1 MDLTTQEVCM
11 KTSKKVILVMI
22 ALIVALTAILAA
34 CGGEKDI
41 AVIARTSGSG
51 TRDAFEAIVKSED
64 GTSLKDAGLLKGALE
79 QDKTSTVIS
88 LVASTETGIGYVS
101 LGSVDDTVKVLKV
114 EGVEATSANV
124 LSGDYKMQRPFV
136 IMTNKAI
143 TEAGELTAATQDFLK
158 FLRSAQAQE
167 IVEEEGYVKQEE
179 GATEYSAPAAAL
191 NGSVSISGSTS
202 VDPLMD
208 KLIGKYKEIG
218 GANVADIE
226 ISKNCQ
232 GTSHGIS
239 AVKADKTGN
248 AIGLGSSA
256 VKATDEGEISHFE
269 IALDAIAV
277 IVNPSNTLEDITIAQ
292 LFGIYTGSITKFSAL
307 SAA

>member
-1 MDLTTQEVCM
+1 M

-143 TEAGELTAATQDFLK
+143 TEEGELTAATQDFLK
-158 FLRSAQAQE
+158 FLRSTQAQE

-191 NGSVSISGSTS
+191 NGSISISGSTS

>member
-1 MDLTTQEVCM
+1 M
-11 KTSKKVILVMI
+11 KTSKKVIFVMI
-22 ALIVALTAILAA
+22 ALVIALTAVLAA

-51 TRDAFEAIVKSED
+51 TRDAFESIVKSED
-64 GTSLKDAGLLKGALE
+64 GTALKDAGLMKGALE

-88 LVASTETGIGYVS
+88 LVSSTETGIGYVS
-101 LGSVDDTVKVLKV
+101 LGSVDDSVKVLKV
-114 EGVEATSANV
+114 EGVEATAENV

-136 IMTNKAI
+136 IMTSKAM
-143 TEAGELTAATQDFLK
+143 GENLTAATRDFLA
-158 FLRSAQAQE
+158 FLRSTQAQDV
-167 IVEEEGYVKQEE
+167 VEEEGYVRQDE
-179 GATEYSAPAAAL
+179 GATEYTAPASAVS
-191 NGSVSISGSTS
+191 GTVSISGSTS

-218 GANVADIE
+218 GAKVAGVE

-239 AVKADKTGN
+239 AVKADTAGN

-256 VKATDEGEISHFE
+256 VKQADEAQIAHFS

-277 IVNPSNTLEDITIAQ
+277 IVHPENTLEDISVAQ
-292 LFGIYTGSITKFSAL
+292 LFDIYTGKIVKFSAL
-307 SAA
+307 AAA

>member
-1 MDLTTQEVCM
+1 M
-11 KTSKKVILVMI
+11 KTSKKVIFVMI
-22 ALIVALTAILAA
+22 ALVIALTAVLAA

-51 TRDAFEAIVKSED
+51 TRDAFESIVKSED
-64 GTSLKDAGLLKGALE
+64 GTALKDAGLMKGAIE

-88 LVASTETGIGYVS
+88 LVSSTETGIGYVS
-101 LGSVDDTVKVLKV
+101 LGSVDDSVKVLKV
-114 EGVEATSANV
+114 EGVEATAENV
-124 LSGDYKMQRPFV
+124 LSGEYKMQRPFV
-136 IMTNKAI
+136 IMTNKAM
-143 TEAGELTAATQDFLK
+143 GENLTAATRDFLA
-158 FLRSAQAQE
+158 FLRSTQAQDV
-167 IVEEEGYVKQEE
+167 VEEEGYVRQDE
-179 GATEYSAPAAAL
+179 GATEYTAPASAVS
-191 NGSVSISGSTS
+191 GTVSISGSTS

-218 GANVADIE
+218 GANVAGVE

-248 AIGLGSSA
+248 VIGLGSSA
-256 VKATDEGEISHFE
+256 VKEADEAEIAHFE

-277 IVNPSNTLEDITIAQ
+277 IVNPENTLEDITIAQ
-292 LFGIYTGSITKFSAL
+292 LFDIYTGKIVKFSAL

>member
-1 MDLTTQEVCM
+1 M

-167 IVEEEGYVKQEE
+167 IVEEEGYVKQDE

>member
-1 MDLTTQEVCM
+1 M
-11 KTSKKVILVMI
+11 KTSKKVIFVMI
-22 ALIVALTAILAA
+22 ALVTALTAVLAA

-51 TRDAFEAIVKSED
+51 TRDAFESIVKSED
-64 GTSLKDAGLLKGALE
+64 GTALKDAGLMKGALE

-88 LVASTETGIGYVS
+88 LVSSTKTGIGYVS
-101 LGSVDDTVKVLKV
+101 LGSVDDSVKVLKV
-114 EGVEATSANV
+114 EGVEATAENV

-136 IMTNKAI
+136 IMTNKAM
-143 TEAGELTAATQDFLK
+143 GENLTAATRDFLA
-158 FLRSAQAQE
+158 FLRSTQAQDV
-167 IVEEEGYVKQEE
+167 VEEEGYVRQDE
-179 GATEYSAPAAAL
+179 GATEYTAPASAVS
-191 NGSVSISGSTS
+191 GTVSISGSTS

-218 GANVADIE
+218 GASVAGVE

-248 AIGLGSSA
+248 VIGLGSSA
-256 VKATDEGEISHFE
+256 VKEADEAEIAHFE

-277 IVNPSNTLEDITIAQ
+277 IVNPENALEDITIAQ
-292 LFGIYTGSITKFSAL
+292 LFDIYTGKTVKFSAL

>member
-1 MDLTTQEVCM
+1 M

-158 FLRSAQAQE
+158 FLRSTQAQE

>member
-1 MDLTTQEVCM
+1 M
-11 KTSKKVILVMI
+11 KTSKKVIFVMI
-22 ALIVALTAILAA
+22 ALVIALTAVLAA

-51 TRDAFEAIVKSED
+51 TRDAFESIVKSKD
-64 GTSLKDAGLLKGALE
+64 GTALKDAGLMKGAIE

-88 LVASTETGIGYVS
+88 LVSSTETGIGYVS
-101 LGSVDDTVKVLKV
+101 LGSVDDSVKVLKV
-114 EGVEATSANV
+114 EGVEATAENV

-136 IMTNKAI
+136 IMTSKAM
-143 TEAGELTAATQDFLK
+143 GENLTAATRDFLA
-158 FLRSAQAQE
+158 FLRSTQAQDV
-167 IVEEEGYVKQEE
+167 VEEEGDVRQDEA
-179 GATEYSAPAAAL
+179 ATEYTAPASAVS
-191 NGSVSISGSTS
+191 GTVSISGSTS

-218 GANVADIE
+218 GASVAGVE

-248 AIGLGSSA
+248 VIGLGSSA
-256 VKATDEGEISHFE
+256 VKEADEAEIAHFE

-277 IVNPSNTLEDITIAQ
+277 IVNPENALEDITIAQ
-292 LFGIYTGSITKFSAL
+292 LFDIYTGKTVKFSAL

>member
-1 MDLTTQEVCM
+1 M
-11 KTSKKVILVMI
+11 KTSKKVIFVMI
-22 ALIVALTAILAA
+22 ALVIALTAVLAA

-51 TRDAFEAIVKSED
+51 TRDAFESIVKSKD
-64 GTSLKDAGLLKGALE
+64 GTALKDAGLMKGALE

-88 LVASTETGIGYVS
+88 LVSSTETGIGYVS
-101 LGSVDDTVKVLKV
+101 LGSVDDSVKVLKV
-114 EGVEATSANV
+114 EGVEATAENV

-136 IMTNKAI
+136 IMTSKAM
-143 TEAGELTAATQDFLK
+143 GENLTAATKDFLA
-158 FLRSAQAQE
+158 FLRSTQAQDV
-167 IVEEEGYVKQEE
+167 VEEEGYVRQDE
-179 GATEYSAPAAAL
+179 GATEYTAPASAVS
-191 NGSVSISGSTS
+191 GTVSISGSTS

-218 GANVADIE
+218 GASVAGVE

-248 AIGLGSSA
+248 VIGLGSSA
-256 VKATDEGEISHFE
+256 VKEADEAEIAHFE

-277 IVNPSNTLEDITIAQ
+277 IVNPENTLEDITIAQ
-292 LFGIYTGSITKFSAL
+292 LFDIYTGKTVKFSAL

>member
-1 MDLTTQEVCM
+1 M
-11 KTSKKVILVMI
+11 KTSKKVIFVMI
-22 ALIVALTAILAA
+22 ALVIALTAVLAA

-51 TRDAFEAIVKSED
+51 TRDAFESIVKSED
-64 GTSLKDAGLLKGALE
+64 GTALKDAGLMKGAIE

-88 LVASTETGIGYVS
+88 LVSSTETGIGYVS
-101 LGSVDDTVKVLKV
+101 LGSVDDSVKVLKV
-114 EGVEATSANV
+114 EGVEATAENV

-136 IMTNKAI
+136 IMTSKAM
-143 TEAGELTAATQDFLK
+143 GENLTAATRDFLA
-158 FLRSAQAQE
+158 FLRSTQAQDV
-167 IVEEEGYVKQEE
+167 VEEEGYVRQDE
-179 GATEYSAPAAAL
+179 GATEYTAPASAVS
-191 NGSVSISGSTS
+191 GTVSISGSTS

-218 GANVADIE
+218 GANVAGVE

-232 GTSHGIS
+232 GTSHGIA

-248 AIGLGSSA
+248 VIGLGSSA
-256 VKATDEGEISHFE
+256 VKEADEAEIAHFE

-277 IVNPSNTLEDITIAQ
+277 IVNPENTLEDITIAQ
-292 LFGIYTGSITKFSAL
+292 LFDIYTGKIVKFSAL

>member
-1 MDLTTQEVCM
+1 M
-11 KTSKKVILVMI
+11 KTSKKVIFVMI
-22 ALIVALTAILAA
+22 ALVIALTAVLAA

-41 AVIARTSGSG
+41 AVIARTLGSG
-51 TRDAFEAIVKSED
+51 TRDAFESIVKSED
-64 GTSLKDAGLLKGALE
+64 GTALKDAGLMKGALE

-88 LVASTETGIGYVS
+88 LVSSTKTGIGYVS
-101 LGSVDDTVKVLKV
+101 LGSVDDSVKVLKV
-114 EGVEATSANV
+114 EGVEATAENV

-136 IMTNKAI
+136 IMTSKAM
-143 TEAGELTAATQDFLK
+143 GENLTAATRDFLA
-158 FLRSAQAQE
+158 FLRSTQAQDV
-167 IVEEEGYVKQEE
+167 VEEEGYVRQDE
-179 GATEYSAPAAAL
+179 GATEYTAPASAVS
-191 NGSVSISGSTS
+191 GTVSISGSTS

-218 GANVADIE
+218 GASVAGVE

-248 AIGLGSSA
+248 VIGLGSSA
-256 VKATDEGEISHFE
+256 VKEADEAEIAHFE

-277 IVNPSNTLEDITIAQ
+277 IVNPENTLEDITIAQ
-292 LFGIYTGSITKFSAL
+292 LFDIYTGKIVKFSAL

>member
-1 MDLTTQEVCM
+1 M
-11 KTSKKVILVMI
+11 KTSKKVIFVMI
-22 ALIVALTAILAA
+22 ALVIALTAVLAA

-51 TRDAFEAIVKSED
+51 TRDAFESIVKSED
-64 GTSLKDAGLLKGALE
+64 GTALKDAGLMKGAIE

-88 LVASTETGIGYVS
+88 LVSSTETGIGYVS
-101 LGSVDDTVKVLKV
+101 LGSVDDSVKVLKV
-114 EGVEATSANV
+114 EGVEATAENV

-136 IMTNKAI
+136 IMTSKAM
-143 TEAGELTAATQDFLK
+143 GENLTAATKDFLA
-158 FLRSAQAQE
+158 FLRSTQAQDV
-167 IVEEEGYVKQEE
+167 VEEEGYVRQDE
-179 GATEYSAPAAAL
+179 GATEYTAPASA
-191 NGSVSISGSTS
+191 VSGTVNISGSTS

-218 GANVADIE
+218 GASVAGVE

-232 GTSHGIS
+232 GTSHGIA

-248 AIGLGSSA
+248 VIGLGSSA
-256 VKATDEGEISHFE
+256 VKEADEAEIAHFE

-277 IVNPSNTLEDITIAQ
+277 IVNPENTLEDITIAQ
-292 LFGIYTGSITKFSAL
+292 LFDIYTGKTVKFSAL
-307 SAA
+307 AAA

>member
-1 MDLTTQEVCM
+1 M
-11 KTSKKVILVMI
+11 KTSKKVIFVMI
-22 ALIVALTAILAA
+22 ALVIALTAVLAA

-51 TRDAFEAIVKSED
+51 TRDAFESIVKSED
-64 GTSLKDAGLLKGALE
+64 GTALKDAGLMKGALE

-88 LVASTETGIGYVS
+88 LVSSTKTGIGYVS
-101 LGSVDDTVKVLKV
+101 LGSVDDSVKVLKV
-114 EGVEATSANV
+114 EGVEATAENV

-136 IMTNKAI
+136 IMTSKAM
-143 TEAGELTAATQDFLK
+143 GENLTAATRDFLA
-158 FLRSAQAQE
+158 FLRSTQAQD
-167 IVEEEGYVKQEE
+167 IVEEEGYVRQDE
-179 GATEYSAPAAAL
+179 GATEYTAPASAVS
-191 NGSVSISGSTS
+191 GTVSISGSTS

-218 GANVADIE
+218 GASVAGVE

-248 AIGLGSSA
+248 VIGLGSSA
-256 VKATDEGEISHFE
+256 VKEADEAEIAHFE

-277 IVNPSNTLEDITIAQ
+277 IVNPENALEDITIAQ
-292 LFGIYTGSITKFSAL
+292 LFDIYTGKTVKFSAL

>member
-1 MDLTTQEVCM
+1 M
-11 KTSKKVILVMI
+11 KTSKKVIFVMI
-22 ALIVALTAILAA
+22 ALVIALTAVLAA

-51 TRDAFEAIVKSED
+51 TRDAFESIVKSED
-64 GTSLKDAGLLKGALE
+64 GTALKDAGLMKGALE

-88 LVASTETGIGYVS
+88 LVSSTETGIGYVS
-101 LGSVDDTVKVLKV
+101 LGSVDDSVKVLKV
-114 EGVEATSANV
+114 EGVEATAENV

-136 IMTNKAI
+136 IMTSKAM
-143 TEAGELTAATQDFLK
+143 GENLTAATKDFLA
-158 FLRSAQAQE
+158 FLRSTQAQDV
-167 IVEEEGYVKQEE
+167 VEEEGYVRQDE
-179 GATEYSAPAAAL
+179 GATEYTAPASAVS
-191 NGSVSISGSTS
+191 GTVSISGSTS

-218 GANVADIE
+218 GASVAGVE

-232 GTSHGIS
+232 GTSHGIA

-248 AIGLGSSA
+248 VIGLGSSA
-256 VKATDEGEISHFE
+256 VKEADEAEIAHFE

-277 IVNPSNTLEDITIAQ
+277 IVNPENALEDITIAQ
-292 LFGIYTGSITKFSAL
+292 LFDIYTGKIVKFSAL

>member
-1 MDLTTQEVCM
+1 M
-11 KTSKKVILVMI
+11 KTSKKVIFVMI
-22 ALIVALTAILAA
+22 ALVIALTAVLAA

-51 TRDAFEAIVKSED
+51 TRDAFESIVKSED
-64 GTSLKDAGLLKGALE
+64 GTALKDAGLMKGALE

-88 LVASTETGIGYVS
+88 LVSSTKTGIGYVS
-101 LGSVDDTVKVLKV
+101 LGSVDDSVKVLKV
-114 EGVEATSANV
+114 EGVEATAENV

-136 IMTNKAI
+136 IMTSKAM
-143 TEAGELTAATQDFLK
+143 GENLTAATKDFLA
-158 FLRSAQAQE
+158 FLRSTQAQDV
-167 IVEEEGYVKQEE
+167 VEEEGYVRQDE
-179 GATEYSAPAAAL
+179 GAMEYTAPASAVS
-191 NGSVSISGSTS
+191 GTVSISGSTS

-218 GANVADIE
+218 GASVAGVE

-232 GTSHGIS
+232 GTSHGIA

-248 AIGLGSSA
+248 VIGLGSSA
-256 VKATDEGEISHFE
+256 VKEADEAEIAHFE
-269 IALDAIAV
+269 ITLDAIAV
-277 IVNPSNTLEDITIAQ
+277 IVNPENTLEDITIAQ
-292 LFGIYTGSITKFSAL
+292 LFDIYTGKIVKFSAL

>member
-1 MDLTTQEVCM
+1 M
-11 KTSKKVILVMI
+11 KTSKKVIFVMI
-22 ALIVALTAILAA
+22 ALVIALTAVLAA

-51 TRDAFEAIVKSED
+51 TRDAFESIVKSED
-64 GTSLKDAGLLKGALE
+64 GTALKDAGLMKGALE

-88 LVASTETGIGYVS
+88 LVSSTETGIGYVS
-101 LGSVDDTVKVLKV
+101 LGSVDDSVKVLKV
-114 EGVEATSANV
+114 EGVEATAENV

-136 IMTNKAI
+136 IMTSKAM
-143 TEAGELTAATQDFLK
+143 GENLTAATRDFLA
-158 FLRSAQAQE
+158 FLRSTQAQDV
-167 IVEEEGYVKQEE
+167 VEEEGYVRQDE
-179 GATEYSAPAAAL
+179 GATEYTAPASAVS
-191 NGSVSISGSTS
+191 GTVSISGSTS

-218 GANVADIE
+218 GASVAGVE

-232 GTSHGIS
+232 GTSHGIA

-248 AIGLGSSA
+248 VIGLGSSA
-256 VKATDEGEISHFE
+256 VKEADEAEIAHFE

-277 IVNPSNTLEDITIAQ
+277 IVNPENTLEDINIAQ
-292 LFGIYTGSITKFSAL
+292 LFDIYTGKIVKFSAL

>member
-1 MDLTTQEVCM
+1 M
-11 KTSKKVILVMI
+11 KTSKKVIFVMI
-22 ALIVALTAILAA
+22 ALVIALTVVLAA

-51 TRDAFEAIVKSED
+51 TRDAFESIVKSED
-64 GTSLKDAGLLKGALE
+64 GTALKDAGLMKGALE

-88 LVASTETGIGYVS
+88 LVSSTETGIGYVS
-101 LGSVDDTVKVLKV
+101 LGSVDDSVKVLKV
-114 EGVEATSANV
+114 EGVEATAENV

-136 IMTNKAI
+136 IMTSKAM
-143 TEAGELTAATQDFLK
+143 GENLTAATKDFLA
-158 FLRSAQAQE
+158 FLRSTQAQDV
-167 IVEEEGYVKQEE
+167 VEEEGYVRQDE
-179 GATEYSAPAAAL
+179 GATEYTAPASAVS
-191 NGSVSISGSTS
+191 GTVSISGSTS

-218 GANVADIE
+218 GASVAGVE

-232 GTSHGIS
+232 GTSHGIA

-248 AIGLGSSA
+248 VIGLGSSA
-256 VKATDEGEISHFE
+256 VKEADEAEIAHFE

-277 IVNPSNTLEDITIAQ
+277 IVNPENTLEDITIAQ
-292 LFGIYTGSITKFSAL
+292 LFDIYTGKIVKFSAL

>member
-1 MDLTTQEVCM
+1 M
-11 KTSKKVILVMI
+11 KTSKKVIFVMI
-22 ALIVALTAILAA
+22 ALVIALTAVLAA

-51 TRDAFEAIVKSED
+51 TRDAFESIVKSED
-64 GTSLKDAGLLKGALE
+64 GTALKDAELMKGAIE

-88 LVASTETGIGYVS
+88 LVSSTETGIGYVS
-101 LGSVDDTVKVLKV
+101 LGSVDDSVKVLKV
-114 EGVEATSANV
+114 EGVEATAENV

-136 IMTNKAI
+136 IMTSKAM
-143 TEAGELTAATQDFLK
+143 GENLTAATKDFLA
-158 FLRSAQAQE
+158 FLRSTQAQDV
-167 IVEEEGYVKQEE
+167 VEEEGYVRQDE
-179 GATEYSAPAAAL
+179 GATEYTAPASAVS
-191 NGSVSISGSTS
+191 GTVSISGSTS

-218 GANVADIE
+218 GASVAGVE

-248 AIGLGSSA
+248 VIGLGSSA
-256 VKATDEGEISHFE
+256 VKEADEAEIAHFE

-277 IVNPSNTLEDITIAQ
+277 IVNPENTLEDITIAQ
-292 LFGIYTGSITKFSAL
+292 LFDIYTGKIVKFSAL

>member
-1 MDLTTQEVCM
+1 M
-11 KTSKKVILVMI
+11 KTSKKVIFVMI
-22 ALIVALTAILAA
+22 ALVIALTAVLAA

-51 TRDAFEAIVKSED
+51 TRDAFESIVKSED
-64 GTSLKDAGLLKGALE
+64 GTALKDAGLMKGALE

-88 LVASTETGIGYVS
+88 LVSSTKTGIGYVS
-101 LGSVDDTVKVLKV
+101 LGSVDDSVKVLKV
-114 EGVEATSANV
+114 EGVEATAENV

-136 IMTNKAI
+136 IMTNKAM
-143 TEAGELTAATQDFLK
+143 GENLTAATRDFLA
-158 FLRSAQAQE
+158 FLRSTQAQDV
-167 IVEEEGYVKQEE
+167 VEEEGYVRQDE
-179 GATEYSAPAAAL
+179 GVTEYTAPASAVS
-191 NGSVSISGSTS
+191 GTVSISGSTS

-218 GANVADIE
+218 GASVAGVE

-232 GTSHGIS
+232 GTSHGIA

-248 AIGLGSSA
+248 VIGLGSSA
-256 VKATDEGEISHFE
+256 VKEADEAEIAHFE

-277 IVNPSNTLEDITIAQ
+277 IVNPENTLEDITIAQ
-292 LFGIYTGSITKFSAL
+292 LFDIYTGKIVKFSAL

>member
-1 MDLTTQEVCM
+1 M
-11 KTSKKVILVMI
+11 KTSKKVIFVMI
-22 ALIVALTAILAA
+22 ALVIALTAVLAA

-51 TRDAFEAIVKSED
+51 TRDAFESIVKSED
-64 GTSLKDAGLLKGALE
+64 GTALKDAGLMKGALE

-88 LVASTETGIGYVS
+88 LVSSTETGIGYVS
-101 LGSVDDTVKVLKV
+101 LGSVDDSVKVLKV
-114 EGVEATSANV
+114 EGVEATAENV

-136 IMTNKAI
+136 IMTSKAM
-143 TEAGELTAATQDFLK
+143 GENLTAATKDFLA
-158 FLRSAQAQE
+158 FLRSTQAQDV
-167 IVEEEGYVKQEE
+167 VEEEGYVRQDK
-179 GATEYSAPAAAL
+179 GATEYTAPASAVS
-191 NGSVSISGSTS
+191 GTVSISGSTS

-218 GANVADIE
+218 GASVAGVE

-232 GTSHGIS
+232 GTSHGIA

-248 AIGLGSSA
+248 VIGLGSSA
-256 VKATDEGEISHFE
+256 VKEADEAEIAHFE

-277 IVNPSNTLEDITIAQ
+277 IVNPENTLEDINIAQ
-292 LFGIYTGSITKFSAL
+292 LFDIYTGKIVKFSAL

>member
-1 MDLTTQEVCM
+1 M
-11 KTSKKVILVMI
+11 KTSKKVIFVMI
-22 ALIVALTAILAA
+22 ALVIALTAVLAA

-51 TRDAFEAIVKSED
+51 TRDAFESIVKSED
-64 GTSLKDAGLLKGALE
+64 GTALKDAGLMKGALE

-88 LVASTETGIGYVS
+88 LVSSTETGIGYVS
-101 LGSVDDTVKVLKV
+101 LGSVDDSVKVLKV
-114 EGVEATSANV
+114 EGVEATAENV

-136 IMTNKAI
+136 IMTNKAM
-143 TEAGELTAATQDFLK
+143 GENLTAATRDFLA
-158 FLRSAQAQE
+158 FLRSTQAQDV
-167 IVEEEGYVKQEE
+167 VEEEGYVRQDK
-179 GATEYSAPAAAL
+179 GATEYTAPASAVS
-191 NGSVSISGSTS
+191 GTVSISGSTS

-218 GANVADIE
+218 GASVAGVE

-232 GTSHGIS
+232 GTSHGIA

-248 AIGLGSSA
+248 VIGLGSSA
-256 VKATDEGEISHFE
+256 VKEADEAEIAHFE

-277 IVNPSNTLEDITIAQ
+277 IVNPENTLEDITIAQ
-292 LFGIYTGSITKFSAL
+292 LFDIYTGKIVKFSAL

>member
-1 MDLTTQEVCM
+1 M
-11 KTSKKVILVMI
+11 KTSRKVILAIIV
-22 ALIVALTAILAA
+22 LVVALTAILAA

-51 TRDAFEAIVKSED
+51 TRDAFESIVKSED
-64 GTSLKDAGLLKGALE
+64 GTSLKDAGLMKGAIE

-88 LVASTETGIGYVS
+88 LVASTKTGIGYVS
-101 LGSVDDTVKVLKV
+101 LGSVDESVKVLDV
-114 EGVEATSANV
+114 EGVKATAENV
-124 LSGDYKMQRPFV
+124 LNGSYKMQRPFV

-143 TEAGELTAATQDFLK
+143 SEADGLTAATKDFIAFLK
-158 FLRSAQAQE
+158 SSQAQE
-167 IVEEEGYVKQEE
+167 IVGEEGYVRQDE
-179 GATEYSAPAAAL
+179 GAQEYSAPTAAL
-191 NGSVSISGSTS
+191 TGTINISGSTS

-208 KLIGKYKEIG
+208 KLIGEYKEIG
-218 GANVADIE
+218 GAAVANVE
-226 ISKNCQ
+226 ISKNSQ

-239 AVKADKTGN
+239 AVKADEVGN
-248 AIGLGSSA
+248 VIGLGSSA
-256 VKATDEGEISHFE
+256 VKAADEAQISHFE

-277 IVNPSNTLEDITIAQ
+277 IVNPENELENIGIAQ

>member
-1 MDLTTQEVCM
+1 M
-11 KTSKKVILVMI
+11 KTSKKVIFVMI
-22 ALIVALTAILAA
+22 ALVIALTAVLAA

-51 TRDAFEAIVKSED
+51 TRDAFESIVKSED
-64 GTSLKDAGLLKGALE
+64 GTALKDAGLMKGALE

-88 LVASTETGIGYVS
+88 LVSSTKTGIGYVS
-101 LGSVDDTVKVLKV
+101 LGSVDDSVKVLKV
-114 EGVEATSANV
+114 EGVEATAENV

-136 IMTNKAI
+136 IMTNKAM
-143 TEAGELTAATQDFLK
+143 GENLTAATRDFLA
-158 FLRSAQAQE
+158 FLRSTQAQDV
-167 IVEEEGYVKQEE
+167 VEEEGYVRQDE
-179 GATEYSAPAAAL
+179 GATEYTAPASAVS
-191 NGSVSISGSTS
+191 GTVSISGSTS

-218 GANVADIE
+218 GASVAGVE

-232 GTSHGIS
+232 GTSHGIA

-248 AIGLGSSA
+248 VIGLGSSA
-256 VKATDEGEISHFE
+256 VKEADEAEIAHFE

-277 IVNPSNTLEDITIAQ
+277 IVNPENTLEDVTIAQ
-292 LFGIYTGSITKFSAL
+292 LFDIYTGKTVKFSAL

>member
-1 MDLTTQEVCM
+1 MF
-11 KTSKKVILVMI
+11 
-22 ALIVALTAILAA
+22 ALGIALTAVLAA

-51 TRDAFEAIVKSED
+51 TRDAFESIVKSED
-64 GTSLKDAGLLKGALE
+64 GTALKDAGLMKGALE

-88 LVASTETGIGYVS
+88 LVSSTKTGIGYVS
-101 LGSVDDTVKVLKV
+101 LGSVDDSVKVLKV
-114 EGVEATSANV
+114 EGVEATAKNV

-136 IMTNKAI
+136 IMTNKAM
-143 TEAGELTAATQDFLK
+143 GENLTAATRDFLA
-158 FLRSAQAQE
+158 FLRSTQAQDV
-167 IVEEEGYVKQEE
+167 VEEEGYVRQDE
-179 GATEYSAPAAAL
+179 GATEYTAPASAVS
-191 NGSVSISGSTS
+191 GTVSISGSTS

-218 GANVADIE
+218 GASVAGVE

-248 AIGLGSSA
+248 VIGLGSSA
-256 VKATDEGEISHFE
+256 VKEADEAEIAHFE
-269 IALDAIAV
+269 IALDAIAG
-277 IVNPSNTLEDITIAQ
+277 IVNPENTLEDITIAQ
-292 LFGIYTGSITKFSAL
+292 LFDIYTGKIVKFSAL

>member
-1 MDLTTQEVCM
+1 M
-11 KTSKKVILVMI
+11 KTSKKVIFVMI
-22 ALIVALTAILAA
+22 ALVIALTAVLAA

-41 AVIARTSGSG
+41 SVIARTSGSG
-51 TRDAFEAIVKSED
+51 TRDAFESIVKSKD
-64 GTSLKDAGLLKGALE
+64 GTALKDAGLMKGALE

-88 LVASTETGIGYVS
+88 LVSSTKTGIGYVS
-101 LGSVDDTVKVLKV
+101 LGSVDDSVKVLKV
-114 EGVEATSANV
+114 EGVEATAENV

-136 IMTNKAI
+136 IMTSKAM
-143 TEAGELTAATQDFLK
+143 GENLTAATRDFLA
-158 FLRSAQAQE
+158 FLRSTQAQDV
-167 IVEEEGYVKQEE
+167 VEEEGYVRQDK
-179 GATEYSAPAAAL
+179 GATEYTAPASAVS
-191 NGSVSISGSTS
+191 GTVSISGSTS

-218 GANVADIE
+218 GASVAGVE

-232 GTSHGIS
+232 GTSHGIA

-248 AIGLGSSA
+248 VIGLGSSA
-256 VKATDEGEISHFE
+256 VKEADEAEIAHFE

-277 IVNPSNTLEDITIAQ
+277 IVNPENTLEDITIAQ
-292 LFGIYTGSITKFSAL
+292 LFDIYTGKIVKFSAL

>member
-1 MDLTTQEVCM
+1 M
-11 KTSKKVILVMI
+11 KTSKKVIFVMI
-22 ALIVALTAILAA
+22 ALVIALTAVLAA

-51 TRDAFEAIVKSED
+51 TRDAFESIVKSED
-64 GTSLKDAGLLKGALE
+64 GTALKDAGLMKGALE

-88 LVASTETGIGYVS
+88 LVSSTETGIGYVS
-101 LGSVDDTVKVLKV
+101 LGSVDDSVKVLKV
-114 EGVEATSANV
+114 EGAEATAENV

-136 IMTNKAI
+136 IMTSKAM
-143 TEAGELTAATQDFLK
+143 GENLTAATRDFLA
-158 FLRSAQAQE
+158 FLRSTQAQDV
-167 IVEEEGYVKQEE
+167 VEEEGYVRQDE
-179 GATEYSAPAAAL
+179 GATEYTAPASAVS
-191 NGSVSISGSTS
+191 GTVSISGSTS

-218 GANVADIE
+218 GASVAGVE

-248 AIGLGSSA
+248 VIGLGSSA
-256 VKATDEGEISHFE
+256 VKEADEAEIAHFE

-277 IVNPSNTLEDITIAQ
+277 IVNPENALEDITIAQ
-292 LFGIYTGSITKFSAL
+292 LFDIYTGKIVKFSAL

>member
-1 MDLTTQEVCM
+1 M
-11 KTSKKVILVMI
+11 KTSKKVIFVMI
-22 ALIVALTAILAA
+22 ALVIALTAVLAA

-51 TRDAFEAIVKSED
+51 TRDAFESIVKSED
-64 GTSLKDAGLLKGALE
+64 GTALKDAGLMKGAIE

-88 LVASTETGIGYVS
+88 LVSSTETGIGYVS
-101 LGSVDDTVKVLKV
+101 LGSVDDSVKVLKV
-114 EGVEATSANV
+114 EGVEATAENV

-136 IMTNKAI
+136 IMTSKAM
-143 TEAGELTAATQDFLK
+143 GENLTAATKDFLA
-158 FLRSAQAQE
+158 FLRSTQAQDV
-167 IVEEEGYVKQEE
+167 VEEEGYVRQDE
-179 GATEYSAPAAAL
+179 GATEYTAPASAVS
-191 NGSVSISGSTS
+191 GTVSISGSTS

-218 GANVADIE
+218 GASVAGVE

-248 AIGLGSSA
+248 VIGLGSSA
-256 VKATDEGEISHFE
+256 VKEADEAEIAHFE

-277 IVNPSNTLEDITIAQ
+277 IVNPENTLEDITIAQ
-292 LFGIYTGSITKFSAL
+292 LFDIYTGKIVKFSAL

>member
-1 MDLTTQEVCM
+1 M
-11 KTSKKVILVMI
+11 KTSKKVILVI
-22 ALIVALTAILAA
+22 LALIVALTAILAA

-88 LVASTETGIGYVS
+88 QVASTETGIGYVS

-158 FLRSAQAQE
+158 FLRSTQAQE

-191 NGSVSISGSTS
+191 NGSISISGSTS

-218 GANVADIE
+218 GANVADVE

>member
-1 MDLTTQEVCM
+1 M
-11 KTSKKVILVMI
+11 KTSKKVIFVMI
-22 ALIVALTAILAA
+22 ALVIALTAVLAA

-51 TRDAFEAIVKSED
+51 TRDAFESIVKSED
-64 GTSLKDAGLLKGALE
+64 GTALKDAGLMKGAIE

-88 LVASTETGIGYVS
+88 LVSSTETGIGYVS
-101 LGSVDDTVKVLKV
+101 LGSVDDSVKVLKV
-114 EGVEATSANV
+114 EGVEATAENV

-136 IMTNKAI
+136 IMTSKAM
-143 TEAGELTAATQDFLK
+143 GENLTAATRDFLA
-158 FLRSAQAQE
+158 FLRSTQAQDV
-167 IVEEEGYVKQEE
+167 VEEEGYVRQDE
-179 GATEYSAPAAAL
+179 GATEYTAPASAVS
-191 NGSVSISGSTS
+191 GTVSISGSTS

-218 GANVADIE
+218 GASVAGVE

-248 AIGLGSSA
+248 VIGLGSSA
-256 VKATDEGEISHFE
+256 VKEADEAEIAHFE

-277 IVNPSNTLEDITIAQ
+277 IVNPENTLEDITIAQ
-292 LFGIYTGSITKFSAL
+292 LFDIYTGKTVKFSAL

>member
-1 MDLTTQEVCM
+1 M
-11 KTSKKVILVMI
+11 KTSKKVILVI
-22 ALIVALTAILAA
+22 LALIVALTAILAA

-143 TEAGELTAATQDFLK
+143 TEEGELTAATQDFLK
-158 FLRSAQAQE
+158 FLRSTQAQE

-191 NGSVSISGSTS
+191 NGSISISGSTS

>member
-1 MDLTTQEVCM
+1 M
-11 KTSKKVILVMI
+11 KTSKKVIFVMI
-22 ALIVALTAILAA
+22 ALVIALTAVLAA

-51 TRDAFEAIVKSED
+51 TRDAFESIVKSED
-64 GTSLKDAGLLKGALE
+64 GTALKDAGLMKGAIE

-88 LVASTETGIGYVS
+88 LVSSTETGIGYVS
-101 LGSVDDTVKVLKV
+101 LGSVDDSVKVLKV
-114 EGVEATSANV
+114 EGVEATAENV

-136 IMTNKAI
+136 IMTSKAM
-143 TEAGELTAATQDFLK
+143 GENLTAATKDFLA
-158 FLRSAQAQE
+158 FLRSTQAQDV
-167 IVEEEGYVKQEE
+167 VEEEGYVRQDE
-179 GATEYSAPAAAL
+179 GATEYTAPASAVS
-191 NGSVSISGSTS
+191 GTVSISGSTS

-218 GANVADIE
+218 GASVAGVE

-248 AIGLGSSA
+248 VIGLGSSA
-256 VKATDEGEISHFE
+256 VKEADEAEIAHFE

-277 IVNPSNTLEDITIAQ
+277 IVNPENTLEDITIAQ
-292 LFGIYTGSITKFSAL
+292 LFDIYTGKTVKFSAL

>member
-1 MDLTTQEVCM
+1 M
-11 KTSKKVILVMI
+11 KTSKKVIFVMI
-22 ALIVALTAILAA
+22 ALVIALTAVLAA

-51 TRDAFEAIVKSED
+51 TRDAFESIVKSED
-64 GTSLKDAGLLKGALE
+64 GTALKDAGLMKGALE

-88 LVASTETGIGYVS
+88 LVSSTETGIGYVS
-101 LGSVDDTVKVLKV
+101 LGSVDDSVKVLKV
-114 EGVEATSANV
+114 EGVEATAENV

-136 IMTNKAI
+136 IMTSKAM
-143 TEAGELTAATQDFLK
+143 GENLTAATRDFLA
-158 FLRSAQAQE
+158 FLRSTQAQDV
-167 IVEEEGYVKQEE
+167 VEEEGYVRQDE
-179 GATEYSAPAAAL
+179 GATEYTAPASAVS
-191 NGSVSISGSTS
+191 GTVSISGSTS

-218 GANVADIE
+218 GASVAGVE

-232 GTSHGIS
+232 GTSHGIA

-248 AIGLGSSA
+248 VIGLGSSA
-256 VKATDEGEISHFE
+256 VKEADEAEIAHFE

-277 IVNPSNTLEDITIAQ
+277 IVNPENTLEDITIVQ
-292 LFGIYTGSITKFSAL
+292 LFDIYTGKIVKFSAL

>member
-1 MDLTTQEVCM
+1 
-11 KTSKKVILVMI
+11 MI
-22 ALIVALTAILAA
+22 ALVIALTAVLAA

-51 TRDAFEAIVKSED
+51 TRDAFESIVKSED
-64 GTSLKDAGLLKGALE
+64 GTALKDAGLMKGALE

-88 LVASTETGIGYVS
+88 LVSSTETGIGYVS
-101 LGSVDDTVKVLKV
+101 LGSVDDSVKVLKV
-114 EGVEATSANV
+114 EGVEATAENV

-136 IMTNKAI
+136 IMTSKAM
-143 TEAGELTAATQDFLK
+143 GENLTAATRDFLA
-158 FLRSAQAQE
+158 FLRSTQAQDV
-167 IVEEEGYVKQEE
+167 VEEEGYVRQDE
-179 GATEYSAPAAAL
+179 GATEYTAPASAVS
-191 NGSVSISGSTS
+191 GTVSISGSTS

-218 GANVADIE
+218 GASVAGVE

-232 GTSHGIS
+232 GTSHGIA

-248 AIGLGSSA
+248 VIGLGSSA
-256 VKATDEGEISHFE
+256 VKEADEAEIAHFE

-277 IVNPSNTLEDITIAQ
+277 IVNPENTLEDITIAQ
-292 LFGIYTGSITKFSAL
+292 LFDIYTGKIVKFSAL

>member
-1 MDLTTQEVCM
+1 M
-11 KTSKKVILVMI
+11 KTLKKVIFVMI
-22 ALIVALTAILAA
+22 ALVIALTAVLAA

-51 TRDAFEAIVKSED
+51 TRDAFESIVKSED
-64 GTSLKDAGLLKGALE
+64 GTALKDAGLMKGALE

-88 LVASTETGIGYVS
+88 LVSSTKTGIGYVS
-101 LGSVDDTVKVLKV
+101 LGSVDDSVKVLKV
-114 EGVEATSANV
+114 EGVEATAENV

-136 IMTNKAI
+136 IMTSKAM
-143 TEAGELTAATQDFLK
+143 GENLTAATRDFLA
-158 FLRSAQAQE
+158 FLRSTQAQDV
-167 IVEEEGYVKQEE
+167 VEEEGYVRQDE
-179 GATEYSAPAAAL
+179 GATEYTAPASAVS
-191 NGSVSISGSTS
+191 GTVSISGSTS

-218 GANVADIE
+218 GASVAGVE

-232 GTSHGIS
+232 GTSHGIA

-248 AIGLGSSA
+248 VIGLGSSA
-256 VKATDEGEISHFE
+256 VKEADEAEIAHFE

-277 IVNPSNTLEDITIAQ
+277 IVNPENTLEDITIAQ
-292 LFGIYTGSITKFSAL
+292 LFDIYTGKIVKFSAL

>member
-1 MDLTTQEVCM
+1 M
-11 KTSKKVILVMI
+11 KTSKKVIFVMI
-22 ALIVALTAILAA
+22 ALVIALTAVLAA

-51 TRDAFEAIVKSED
+51 TRDAFESIVKSED
-64 GTSLKDAGLLKGALE
+64 GTALKDAGLMKGALE

-88 LVASTETGIGYVS
+88 LVSSTETGIGYVS
-101 LGSVDDTVKVLKV
+101 LGSVDDSVKILKV
-114 EGVEATSANV
+114 EGVEATAENV

-136 IMTNKAI
+136 IMTSKAM
-143 TEAGELTAATQDFLK
+143 GENLTAATRDFLA
-158 FLRSAQAQE
+158 FLRSTQAQDV
-167 IVEEEGYVKQEE
+167 VEEEGYVRQDE
-179 GATEYSAPAAAL
+179 GATEYTAPASAVS
-191 NGSVSISGSTS
+191 GTVSISGSTS

-218 GANVADIE
+218 GASVAGVE

-248 AIGLGSSA
+248 VIGLGSSA
-256 VKATDEGEISHFE
+256 VKEADEAEIAHFE

-277 IVNPSNTLEDITIAQ
+277 IVNPENTLEDITIAQ
-292 LFGIYTGSITKFSAL
+292 LFDIYTGKTVKFSAL

>member
-1 MDLTTQEVCM
+1 M
-11 KTSKKVILVMI
+11 KTSKKVIFVMI
-22 ALIVALTAILAA
+22 ALVIALTAVLAA

-51 TRDAFEAIVKSED
+51 TRDAFESIVKSED
-64 GTSLKDAGLLKGALE
+64 GTALKDAGLMKGALE

-88 LVASTETGIGYVS
+88 LVSSTKTGIGYVS
-101 LGSVDDTVKVLKV
+101 LGSVDDSVKVLKV
-114 EGVEATSANV
+114 EGVEATAENV

-136 IMTNKAI
+136 IMTNKAM
-143 TEAGELTAATQDFLK
+143 GENLTAATRDFLA
-158 FLRSAQAQE
+158 FLRSTQAQDV
-167 IVEEEGYVKQEE
+167 VEEEGYVRQDE
-179 GATEYSAPAAAL
+179 GAMEYTAPASAVS
-191 NGSVSISGSTS
+191 GTVSISGSTS

-218 GANVADIE
+218 GASVAGVE

-248 AIGLGSSA
+248 VIGLGSSA
-256 VKATDEGEISHFE
+256 VKEADEAEIAHFE

-277 IVNPSNTLEDITIAQ
+277 IVNPENTLEDITIAQ
-292 LFGIYTGSITKFSAL
+292 LFDIYTGKIVKFSAL
-307 SAA
+307 AAA

>member
-1 MDLTTQEVCM
+1 M
-11 KTSKKVILVMI
+11 KTSKKVIFVMI
-22 ALIVALTAILAA
+22 ALVIALTAVLAA

-51 TRDAFEAIVKSED
+51 TRDAFESIVKSED
-64 GTSLKDAGLLKGALE
+64 GTALKDAGLMKGAIE

-88 LVASTETGIGYVS
+88 LVSSTETGIGYVS
-101 LGSVDDTVKVLKV
+101 LGSVDDSVKVLKV
-114 EGVEATSANV
+114 EGVEATAENV

-136 IMTNKAI
+136 IMTNKAM
-143 TEAGELTAATQDFLK
+143 GENLTAATRDFLA
-158 FLRSAQAQE
+158 FLRSTQAQDV
-167 IVEEEGYVKQEE
+167 VEEEGYVRQDE
-179 GATEYSAPAAAL
+179 GATEYTAPASAVS
-191 NGSVSISGSTS
+191 GTVSISGSTS

-218 GANVADIE
+218 GASVAGVE

-248 AIGLGSSA
+248 VIGLGSSA
-256 VKATDEGEISHFE
+256 VKEADEAEIAHFE

-277 IVNPSNTLEDITIAQ
+277 IVNPENTLEDITIAQ
-292 LFGIYTGSITKFSAL
+292 LFDIYTGKTVKFSAL

>member
-1 MDLTTQEVCM
+1 M
-11 KTSKKVILVMI
+11 KTSKKVIFVMI
-22 ALIVALTAILAA
+22 ALVIALTAVLAA

-51 TRDAFEAIVKSED
+51 TRDAFESIVKSED
-64 GTSLKDAGLLKGALE
+64 GTALKDAGLMKGALE

-88 LVASTETGIGYVS
+88 LVSSTKTGIGYVS
-101 LGSVDDTVKVLKV
+101 LGSVDDSVKVLKV
-114 EGVEATSANV
+114 EGVEATAENV

-136 IMTNKAI
+136 IMTSKAM
-143 TEAGELTAATQDFLK
+143 GENLTAATRDFLA
-158 FLRSAQAQE
+158 FLRSTQAQDV
-167 IVEEEGYVKQEE
+167 VEEEGYVRQDE
-179 GATEYSAPAAAL
+179 GATEYTAPAFAVS
-191 NGSVSISGSTS
+191 GTVSISGSTS

-218 GANVADIE
+218 GASVAGVE

-248 AIGLGSSA
+248 VIGLGSSA
-256 VKATDEGEISHFE
+256 VKEADETEIAHFE

-277 IVNPSNTLEDITIAQ
+277 IVNPENTLEDITIAQ
-292 LFGIYTGSITKFSAL
+292 LFDIYTGKTVKFSAL

>member
-1 MDLTTQEVCM
+1 M
-11 KTSKKVILVMI
+11 KTSKKAILVII

-51 TRDAFEAIVKSED
+51 TRDAFESIVKSED
-64 GTSLKDAGLLKGALE
+64 GTALKDAGLMKGALE

-88 LVASTETGIGYVS
+88 LVASTKTGIGYVS

-136 IMTNKAI
+136 IMTNKAL
-143 TEAGELTAATQDFLK
+143 TEAGSLTAATQDFLK
-158 FLRSAQAQE
+158 FLRSTQAQE

-179 GATEYSAPAAAL
+179 GAEEYTAPAAAVT
-191 NGSVSISGSTS
+191 GTISISGSTS

-218 GANVADIE
+218 GANVAGVE

-232 GTSHGIS
+232 GTSHGIA
-239 AVKADKTGN
+239 AVKADAVGN

-256 VKATDEGEISHFE
+256 VKAADEAEIAHFE
-269 IALDAIAV
+269 IALDAIAI
-277 IVNPSNTLEDITIAQ
+277 IVNPENTLEDITIAQ
-292 LFGIYTGSITKFSAL
+292 LFDIYTGKIVKFSAL
-307 SAA
+307 ASA